1 MKPDYFNFVGQRFSK
16 LIILELLPFQ
26 KGEEVKFKCLCDCG
40 KVKDIFARNIKRGL
54 TKSCGC
60 GIGEMAKLIHTHH
73 GNHTLTFTTSE
84 YNAWCNMKA
93 RCGRPNHP
101 QYPDYGARGI
111 FVCDRWISSFEN
123 FILDMGDKPSE
134 KHTLERV
141 DNDKE
146 YSPENCKWDTRP
158 NQNRNR
164 RSNVYIEYNG
174 LNLCIQDWAILLN
187 TKFMNIKNALVR
199 GKTFDYI
206 YNKYKKNENDNL

>member
-1 MKPDYFNFVGQRFSK
+1 MELDTKMIQCFACCALVPDIDGPTHKYMLSAPGCWK
-16 LIILELLPFQ
+16 LYGEIL
-26 KGEEVKFKCLCDCG
+26 
-40 KVKDIFARNIKRGL
+40 A
-54 TKSCGC
+54 
-60 GIGEMAKLIHTHH
+60 
-73 GNHTLTFTTSE
+73 
-84 YNAWCNMKA
+84 
-93 RCGRPNHP
+93 
-101 QYPDYGARGI
+101 
-111 FVCDRWISSFEN
+111 
-123 FILDMGDKPSE
+123 
-134 KHTLERV
+134 
-141 DNDKE
+141 KE